1 MLGKDELST
10 WQFILC
16 NLGKK
21 SFRGEERRIKTPN
34 VRGVRG
40 DDCRL
45 PRIGHLHQVTSFQ
58 FVLRASYTSQ
68 QVHVCGGIKMSV
80 ENKRDVLAHRA
91 ESKLMII
98 QYTSEVCDIL
108 VQWVSA
114 IQKVIIIR
122 HQCSRVTYP

>member
-1 MLGKDELST
+1 
-10 WQFILC
+10 
-16 NLGKK
+16 
-21 SFRGEERRIKTPN
+21 
-34 VRGVRG
+34 V
-40 DDCRL
+40 
-45 PRIGHLHQVTSFQ
+45 
-58 FVLRASYTSQ
+58 
-68 QVHVCGGIKMSV
+68 SV

-122 HQCSRVTYP
+122 IVSKLRVTHRNRHIRSTRVKRDEKIKARKEADYIRFIKLS